1 MGSGENRLR
10 GDNYRPS
17 LLAHAPDRLAG
28 SVARTPTPGFPWQD
42 SHLARARLQDTAI
55 PHCKS
60 SLTLSSSKAQI
71 RRLQMV
77 PLTDCS
83 CHQAL
88 GMATSKTSKTA
99 FCLAALPHCLV
110 PGLAVADRG
119 QPRALSCSPMASL
132 REVGHRVP
140 LVTKLF

>member
-10 GDNYRPS
+10 RDNCRPS

-28 SVARTPTPGFPWQD
+28 SVARTSTPGFPWQD
-42 SHLARARLQDTAI
+42 GHLARARLQDTAI

-83 CHQAL
+83 QE
-88 GMATSKTSKTA
+88 
-99 FCLAALPHCLV
+99 
-110 PGLAVADRG
+110 PGQMD
-119 QPRALSCSPMASL
+119 LSSGSAKPEHDS
-132 REVGHRVP
+132 G
-140 LVTKLF
+140 